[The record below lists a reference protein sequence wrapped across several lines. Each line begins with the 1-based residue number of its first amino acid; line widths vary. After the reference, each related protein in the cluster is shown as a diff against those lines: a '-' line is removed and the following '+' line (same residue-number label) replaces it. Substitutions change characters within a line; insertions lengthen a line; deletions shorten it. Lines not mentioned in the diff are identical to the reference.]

1 MGLTDF
7 IGQGVAYPLRFDER
21 GRLALVGGTENVDRA
36 IALII
41 GTAYGER
48 PMRPEFGC
56 GIHSLVFE
64 SPSTELA
71 TQIQAQVSASL
82 KRWEPRVDVMTVSV
96 DFDNENTTAN
106 IMVTYRLKD
115 TYDVR
120 NLLVPF
126 YLIPNEED
134 LLPQRP
140 QLPEE
145 SP

>member
-7 IGQGVAYPLRFDER
+7 VGQGVDYPLRFDEQ
-21 GRLALVGGTENVDRA
+21 GRLSLVGGTLNVDRA

-56 GIHSLVFE
+56 GIHALIFE
-64 SPSTELA
+64 TPSPELS
-71 TQIQAQVSASL
+71 TQIQAQVTASL
-82 KRWEPRVDVMTVSV
+82 KRWEPRIDVVSV
-96 DFDNENTTAN
+96 GVKFDNENTTAN
-106 IMVTYRLKD
+106 ILVTYRLKD

-126 YLIPNEED
+126 YLIPNEDER
-134 LLPQRP
+134 LPHLP
-140 QLPEE
+140 QLPQE

>member
-7 IGQGVAYPLRFDER
+7 IGQGVAYPLRFDAS
-21 GRLALVGGTENVDRA
+21 GRLALVGGAENVERA

-56 GIHSLVFE
+56 GIHALVFE
-64 SPSTELA
+64 SPSPELA
-71 TQIQAQVSASL
+71 TQIQAQVTASL
-82 KRWEPRVDVMTVSV
+82 KRWEPRIDVVTVGV
-96 DFDNENTTAN
+96 RFDHDTTTAN
-106 IMVTYRLKD
+106 ILVTYRLKD

-126 YLIPNEED
+126 YLIPHED
-134 LLPQRP
+134 ERLPHLPQ
-140 QLPEE
+140 E
-145 SP
+145 SS

>member
-21 GRLALVGGTENVDRA
+21 GQLSLVGGSANVERA

-56 GIHSLVFE
+56 GIHALVFE
-64 SPSTELA
+64 TPSPELS
-71 TQIQAQVSASL
+71 TQIQAQVTASL
-82 KRWEPRVDVMTVSV
+82 KRWEPRIDVVTVAV
-96 DFDNENTTAN
+96 KFDNDNTTAN

-126 YLIPNEED
+126 YLIPNED
-134 LLPQRP
+134 DAQP
-140 QLPEE
+140 QLPQE
-145 SP
+145 SS

>member
-7 IGQGVAYPLRFDER
+7 VGQGVDYPMRFDEQ
-21 GRLALVGGTENVDRA
+21 GRLSLVGGTLNVDRA

-56 GIHSLVFE
+56 GIHALIFE
-64 SPSTELA
+64 TPSPELS
-71 TQIQAQVSASL
+71 TQIQAQVTASL
-82 KRWEPRVDVMTVSV
+82 KRWEPRIDVVSV
-96 DFDNENTTAN
+96 GVKFDNENTTAN
-106 IMVTYRLKD
+106 ILVTYRLKD

-126 YLIPNEED
+126 YLIPNEDER
-134 LLPQRP
+134 LPHLP
-140 QLPEE
+140 QLPQE

>member
-7 IGQGVAYPLRFDER
+7 IGQGVDYPMRFDEQ
-21 GRLALVGGTENVDRA
+21 GRLSLVGGTLNVDRA
-36 IALII
+36 ISLII

-56 GIHSLVFE
+56 GIHALIFE
-64 SPSTELA
+64 TPSPELS
-71 TQIQAQVSASL
+71 TQIQAQVTASL
-82 KRWEPRVDVMTVSV
+82 KRWEPRIDVVSV
-96 DFDNENTTAN
+96 GVKFDNENTTAN
-106 IMVTYRLKD
+106 ILVTYRLKD

-126 YLIPNEED
+126 YLIPNEDER
-134 LLPQRP
+134 LPRLPQSP
-140 QLPEE
+140 QE

>member
-21 GRLALVGGTENVDRA
+21 GQLSLVGGSANVERA

-64 SPSTELA
+64 TPSPELS
-71 TQIQAQVSASL
+71 TQIQAQVTASL
-82 KRWEPRVDVMTVSV
+82 KRWEPRIDVVTVTV
-96 DFDNENTTAN
+96 KFDNDNTTAN

-126 YLIPNEED
+126 YLIPNED
-134 LLPQRP
+134 DAQAQLPQEP
-140 QLPEE
+140 T
-145 SP
+145 

>member
-21 GRLALVGGTENVDRA
+21 GRLGLVGGSANVERA

-56 GIHSLVFE
+56 GIHALVFE
-64 SPSTELA
+64 TPSPELS
-71 TQIQAQVSASL
+71 TQIQAQVTASL
-82 KRWEPRVDVMTVSV
+82 KRWEPRIDVVTVSV
-96 DFDNENTTAN
+96 KFDNDNTTAN

-126 YLIPNEED
+126 YLIPNDDEA
-134 LLPQRP
+134 QP
-140 QLPEE
+140 QLPQE
-145 SP
+145 SS

>member
-7 IGQGVAYPLRFDER
+7 VGQGVDYPLRFDEQ
-21 GRLALVGGTENVDRA
+21 GRLSLVGGTANVERA

-56 GIHSLVFE
+56 GIHALVFE
-64 SPSTELA
+64 TPSPELS
-71 TQIQAQVSASL
+71 TQIQAQVTASL
-82 KRWEPRVDVMTVSV
+82 KRWEPRIDVVSV
-96 DFDNENTTAN
+96 GVKFDNENTTAN
-106 IMVTYRLKD
+106 ILVTYRLKD

-126 YLIPNEED
+126 YLIPNEDER
-134 LLPQRP
+134 LPRLP
-140 QLPEE
+140 QLPQET
-145 SP
+145 S

>member
-21 GRLALVGGTENVDRA
+21 GRLGLVGGSANVERA

-56 GIHSLVFE
+56 GIHALVFE
-64 SPSTELA
+64 TPSPELS
-71 TQIQAQVSASL
+71 TQIQAQVTASL
-82 KRWEPRVDVMTVSV
+82 KRWEPRIDVVTVSV
-96 DFDNENTTAN
+96 KFDNDNTTAN

-126 YLIPNEED
+126 YLIPND
-134 LLPQRP
+134 DDAQP
-140 QLPEE
+140 QLPQE
-145 SP
+145 SS

>member
-21 GRLALVGGTENVDRA
+21 GRLSLVGGSANVERA

-64 SPSTELA
+64 TPSPELS
-71 TQIQAQVSASL
+71 TQIQAQVTASL
-82 KRWEPRVDVMTVSV
+82 KRWEPRIDVVTVTV
-96 DFDNENTTAN
+96 KFDNDNTTAN
-106 IMVTYRLKD
+106 ILVTYRLKD

-126 YLIPNEED
+126 YLIPNED
-134 LLPQRP
+134 DALP
-140 QLPEE
+140 QLPQE
-145 SP
+145 PT